1 MLPAVPRSLLMTFF
15 GAFLRRLG
23 GWIAVADLVALMGG
37 LGLDEQAVRS
47 AVSRLKRRG
56 VIAPER
62 RAGAARYRLP
72 PRGGASPQG
81 GDARVFRRDGAG
93 ADARGRAGAAGY
105 RLTPR
110 GEAIL
115 EVGDARIFGRDGAG
129 ADAWLLVV
137 FSIPEARRALRHK
150 LRTRLQWLGLGT
162 VAAGVWIA
170 PARGEAEVRRVVAEL
185 ALEGHVELFRGRHL
199 GDRDAVSAWW
209 DLGAIAAEYRAYV
222 EAWEPALDGARPRT
236 DAAAF
241 AGHVGQL
248 DAWRRIP
255 FHDPGLPAAVLP
267 EDWPGAHAWDVF
279 RALDRRLRRAALR
292 HVEAR
297 VGR

>member
-1 MLPAVPRSLLMTFF
+1 MIRNVPRSLLMTFF

-23 GWIAVADLVALMGG
+23 GRIAVADLVALMGD
-37 LGLDEQAVRS
+37 LDLDEQAVRS

-62 RAGAARYRLP
+62 L
-72 PRGGASPQG
+72 
-81 GDARVFRRDGAG
+81 
-93 ADARGRAGAAGY
+93 AGAAGY

-110 GEAIL
+110 GAAIL
-115 EVGDARIFGRDGAG
+115 EAGDARIFGRNGTQRG
-129 ADAWLLVV
+129 GWLLVV

-170 PARGEAEVRRVVAEL
+170 PAHAEAEVRRTVADL
-185 ALEGHVELFRGRHL
+185 GVEGHVELFRGDHL
-199 GDRDAVSAWW
+199 GSGDAIAEWW
-209 DLGAIAAEYRAYV
+209 DLDAIAAEYRAYV
-222 EAWEPALDGARPRT
+222 AAWEPALAGDGRPSG
-236 DAAAF
+236 AAAF
-241 AGHVGQL
+241 AGHVRQL

-255 FHDPGLPAAVLP
+255 FHDPGLPASALP
-267 EDWPGAHAWDVF
+267 ADWPGGHAWAVF
-279 RALDRRLRRAALR
+279 RALDRRLSRAALR

>member
-1 MLPAVPRSLLMTFF
+1 MLRAVPRSLLMTFF

-23 GWIAVADLVALMGG
+23 GWIAVADLVALMGD

-62 RAGAARYRLP
+62 RAGAA
-72 PRGGASPQG
+72 
-81 GDARVFRRDGAG
+81 
-93 ADARGRAGAAGY
+93 GY

-110 GEAIL
+110 GEGIL
-115 EVGDARIFGRDGAG
+115 QAGDARIFGRDGAG

-170 PARGEAEVRRVVAEL
+170 PARAEPEVRPVVAEP
-185 ALEGHVELFRGRHL
+185 ALEGPGELFPRRPP
-199 GDRDAVSAWW
+199 GDRH
-209 DLGAIAAEYRAYV
+209 
-222 EAWEPALDGARPRT
+222 PAPAGWGPRP
-236 DAAAF
+236 
-241 AGHVGQL
+241 
-248 DAWRRIP
+248 
-255 FHDPGLPAAVLP
+255 
-267 EDWPGAHAWDVF
+267 
-279 RALDRRLRRAALR
+279 
-292 HVEAR
+292 
-297 VGR
+297 

>member
-1 MLPAVPRSLLMTFF
+1 MLRAVPRSLLMTFF

-23 GWIAVADLVALMGG
+23 GWIAVADLVALMGD

-47 AVSRLKRRG
+47 AVSRLKGRG

-62 RAGAARYRLP
+62 R
-72 PRGGASPQG
+72 
-81 GDARVFRRDGAG
+81 D
-93 ADARGRAGAAGY
+93 GAAGY

-115 EVGDARIFGRDGAG
+115 EAGDARIFGRDGG
-129 ADAWLLVV
+129 GSGSGSGSGSGEWLLVV

-170 PARGEAEVRRVVAEL
+170 PARAEDEVRRVVEEL
-185 ALEGHVELFRGRHL
+185 SLGAHVELFRGRHL
-199 GDRDAVSAWW
+199 GDRAAVAAWW
-209 DLGAIAAEYRAYV
+209 DLDAIAAEYRSYV
-222 EAWEPALDGARPRT
+222 AAWEPALNGARPRT
-236 DAAAF
+236 DAEAF
-241 AGHVGQL
+241 AGQVGQL

-255 FHDPGLPAAVLP
+255 FHDPGLPAGVLP
-267 EDWPGAHAWDVF
+267 DDWPGAHAWEVF
-279 RALDRRLRRAALR
+279 RTLDRRLSRAALR

>member
-1 MLPAVPRSLLMTFF
+1 MLQRVPRSLLMTFF

-23 GWIAVADLVALMGG
+23 GWIAVADLVALMGD

-62 RAGAARYRLP
+62 RAGAA
-72 PRGGASPQG
+72 
-81 GDARVFRRDGAG
+81 
-93 ADARGRAGAAGY
+93 GY

-110 GEAIL
+110 GDAIL
-115 EVGDARIFGRDGAG
+115 EAGDARIFGRDGMG
-129 ADAWLLVV
+129 EDEWLLVV

-170 PARGEAEVRRVVAEL
+170 PARAEAEVRRVVSEL

-209 DLGAIAAEYRAYV
+209 DLTAIAGEYRAYV
-222 EAWEPALDGARPRT
+222 KAWEPALDGARPRT

-267 EDWPGAHAWDVF
+267 DDWPGAHAWAVF
-279 RALDRRLRRAALR
+279 RALDRRLSRAALR
-292 HVEAR
+292 HVQAR
-297 VGR
+297 VAR

>member
-1 MLPAVPRSLLMTFF
+1 MLRAVPRSLLMTFF

-23 GWIAVADLVALMGG
+23 GWIAVADLVALMGD

-62 RAGAARYRLP
+62 RAGAA
-72 PRGGASPQG
+72 
-81 GDARVFRRDGAG
+81 
-93 ADARGRAGAAGY
+93 GY

-115 EVGDARIFGRDGAG
+115 EAGDARIFGRDGG
-129 ADAWLLVV
+129 SSDAWLLVV

-170 PARGEAEVRRVVAEL
+170 PARAEAEVRRVVDDL
-185 ALEGHVELFRGRHL
+185 DLGGHVELFRGRHL
-199 GDRDAVSAWW
+199 GAADAIGEWW
-209 DLGAIAAEYRAYV
+209 DLDALAAEYRAYV
-222 EAWEPALDGARPRT
+222 AAWEPALDGASELTP
-236 DAAAF
+236 AQAF
-241 AGHVGQL
+241 SARVRQL
-248 DAWRRIP
+248 DAWRRLP
-255 FHDPGLPAAVLP
+255 FHDPGLPAGALP
-267 EDWPGAHAWDVF
+267 ADWPGAHAWEVF
-279 RALDRRLRRAALR
+279 RALDRRLSRAALR